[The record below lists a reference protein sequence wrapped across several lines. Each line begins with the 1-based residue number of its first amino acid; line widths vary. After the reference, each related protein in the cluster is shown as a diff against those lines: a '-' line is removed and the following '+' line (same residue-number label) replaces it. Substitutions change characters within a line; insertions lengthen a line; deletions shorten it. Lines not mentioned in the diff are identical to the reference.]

1 MSCRFVPPRTSP
13 RVTSPQFVPAPR
25 PAARAM
31 SKMLTIY
38 EEDGVREWKIA
49 EYDCEPLYSHVVEIA
64 KSGRAR
70 CRKCVAV
77 ASFAFVVASQTNKM
91 MIRRDASSHCFPYD
105 PVRVVNADP

>member
-1 MSCRFVPPRTSP
+1 M
-13 RVTSPQFVPAPR
+13 TSPQFVPAPR

-77 ASFAFVVASQTNKM
+77 ASFVVASQTNKM
-91 MIRRDASSHCFPYD
+91 MMRRDASSSSSSS
-105 PVRVVNADP
+105 

>member
-1 MSCRFVPPRTSP
+1 MRDV
-13 RVTSPQFVPAPR
+13 PQFVPAPR

-38 EEDGVREWKIA
+38 EEDGAREWKIA
-49 EYDCEPLYSHVVEIA
+49 QYDCEPLYSHVVEIA

-77 ASFAFVVASQTNKM
+77 ASFVVSSKTNKM
-91 MIRRDASSHCFPYD
+91 TTRDASSSSS
-105 PVRVVNADP
+105 AAAAA